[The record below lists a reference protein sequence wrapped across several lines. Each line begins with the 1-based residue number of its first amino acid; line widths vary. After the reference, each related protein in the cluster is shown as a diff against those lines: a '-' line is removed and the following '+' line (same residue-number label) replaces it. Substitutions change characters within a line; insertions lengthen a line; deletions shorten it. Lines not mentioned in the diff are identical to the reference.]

1 MSSLELKIQDPTN
14 LTWKSWHHSLSSD
27 RDEAEFEGCTGRCTL
42 HKKLTYPPKKWHFEE
57 DFSDFPKVGYVSSLE
72 GMSLFFLCIEKYM
85 CCISVCLCVKNNGKC
100 FNGASCHFWIGFLPS
115 ISRQS
120 PAVNFWEDWGT
131 YTRNHKGQH
140 CSLAIRK
147 LGNHPKKNHDLLVE
161 VPFCSAVYVSLCF
174 GGG

>member
-1 MSSLELKIQDPTN
+1 MIIYHLPIKIQQTWPERVGIIHFQV
-14 LTWKSWHHSLSSD
+14 TWKLNLKVVQVDVPSTKTW
-27 RDEAEFEGCTGRCTL
+27 E
-42 HKKLTYPPKKWHFEE
+42 YPPKNGILKRIFP
-57 DFSDFPKVGYVSSLE
+57 FPKVGYVSSLE
-72 GMSLFFLCIEKYM
+72 GMSLFFLYIEKYM
-85 CCISVCLCVKNNGKC
+85 CCISLCLFVKNNGKY

-147 LGNHPKKNHDLLVE
+147 LGNHPKKYHDLLVE